1 MLMMLN
7 QAAPEG
13 FYIVS
18 QEEIWEGLIDPE
30 IMTTDQLDAAIVA
43 GIEFYREMHPPS
55 SWIQRHM
62 GLIIIVGIAAAA
74 VVAVGAVGASG
85 AGAAAGTGTATAT
98 GTAATTATTTGVG
111 AKTITAAKA
120 IAAAQ
125 KGAAYLKQAKAP
137 LVKALGDN
145 DATRLINAA
154 DAIANSPDVT
164 TAATTIVKS
173 ELAAEGARV
182 QTKAAEE
189 ALKIRIQKEQ
199 EMYAEYMRRQGYELE
214 EQITGGIA
222 PGMLPTPRPTADLAT
237 LAMAATPFIL
247 LMLGRS

>member
-1 MLMMLN
+1 MMLN

-30 IMTTDQLDAAIVA
+30 IMTPAQLDAAIVA
-43 GIEFYREMHPPS
+43 GIEFYKKMHPPS

-85 AGAAAGTGTATAT
+85 AGAAAGT
-98 GTAATTATTTGVG
+98 TTATTTATATTTGG
-111 AKTITAAKA
+111 WSTISSAKA
-120 IAAAQ
+120 VAMAQ
-125 KGAAYLKQAKAP
+125 KGATYLKKAKAP
-137 LVKALGDN
+137 LIKAIGNN

-173 ELAAEGARV
+173 ELAAEGARI
-182 QTKAAEE
+182 QTKAAED

-199 EMYAEYMRRQGYELE
+199 EMYSEYMRRQGYELE

-222 PGMLPTPRPTADLAT
+222 PAVLPTPRPNADLAT
-237 LAMAATPFIL
+237 IAMAATPFIL
-247 LMLGRS
+247 MMLGRN